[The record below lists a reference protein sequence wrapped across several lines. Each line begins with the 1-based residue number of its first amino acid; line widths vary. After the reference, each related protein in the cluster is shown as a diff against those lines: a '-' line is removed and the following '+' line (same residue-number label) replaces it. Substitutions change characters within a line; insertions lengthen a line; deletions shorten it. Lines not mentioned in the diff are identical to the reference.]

1 MYSTMTTLI
10 TFGAP
15 IGLWLHAIRE
25 AEERL
30 NADPI
35 VKESPQPS
43 PPPSP
48 PARPVP
54 LIEVLVAWDPE
65 LLKC

>member
-15 IGLWLHAIRE
+15 IGRWLHAIRE

-30 NADPI
+30 NGHTI
-35 VKESPQPS
+35 VKES